1 MINAVRSVLS
11 TRMATWT
18 TTPISWPNTAPLTA
32 SNAPWV
38 RFSVIPFARTW
49 PTTPAGT
56 KRVMDGEVVVQVFA
70 PSGSGDGT
78 AATLADSIGAL
89 FSGYSSGGVQCHE
102 PKAPVVVGSDNL
114 GWYQINAIIPWRAE
128 L

>member
-1 MINAVRSVLS
+1 MIATVRATLAA
-11 TRMATWT
+11 RMATWT
-18 TTPISWPNTAPLTA
+18 TTPIAWPNTPPLTA

-38 RFSVIPFARTW
+38 RFTVIPFSRTW

-56 KRVMDGEVVVQVFA
+56 KRVMDGEVVVQVFV
-70 PSGSGDGT
+70 PSGSGDGQ
-78 AATLADSIGAL
+78 AATLADAIGAL
-89 FSGYSSGGVQCHE
+89 FSKYAASGVQCHE
-102 PKAPVVVGSDNL
+102 PKAPVVVGDMD

>member
-1 MINAVRSVLS
+1 MIATVRAALAA
-11 TRMATWT
+11 RMATWT
-18 TTPISWPNTAPLTA
+18 TTPIAWPNTPPLTA

-49 PTTPAGT
+49 PTTPSGT
-56 KRVMDGEVVVQVFA
+56 KRVMDGEIVVQVFV
-70 PSGSGDGT
+70 PSGSGDGQ
-78 AATLADSIGAL
+78 AATLADAIGTL
-89 FSGYSSGGVQCHE
+89 FNKYASGGVQCHE
-102 PKAPVVVGSDNL
+102 PKAPVVVGDMD

>member
-11 TRMATWT
+11 SRMATWT

-38 RFSVIPFARTW
+38 RFSVIPFHRTW

-56 KRVMDGEVVVQVFA
+56 KRVMDGEVVVQCFV
-70 PSGSGDGT
+70 PSGSGDGA
-78 AATLADSIGAL
+78 AATLADSAGSH
-89 FSGYSSGGVQCHE
+89 FSNHSASGVQCHE
-102 PKAPVVVGSDNL
+102 PKAPVVVGDMD

>member
-1 MINAVRSVLS
+1 MFATARAKLAA
-11 TRMATWT
+11 RMATWT
-18 TTPISWPNTAPLTA
+18 TTTICWPNTPPLTS

-38 RFSVIPFARTW
+38 RFHVLGGGEQAYV
-49 PTTPAGT
+49 TTGPVFESGWC
-56 KRVMDGEVVVQVFA
+56 VVQCFA

-89 FSGYSSGGVQCHE
+89 FSKYASGGVQCHE

>member
-1 MINAVRSVLS
+1 MIATVRAALAA
-11 TRMATWT
+11 RMATWT
-18 TTPISWPNTAPLTA
+18 TTQIAWPNTPPLTA

-56 KRVMDGEVVVQVFA
+56 KRVMDGEIVVQVFV
-70 PSGSGDGT
+70 PSGSGDGK
-78 AATLADSIGAL
+78 AATLADAIGTM
-89 FSGYSSGGVQCHE
+89 FSKYSASGVQCHE
-102 PKAPVVVGSDNL
+102 PKAPVVVGDMD
-114 GWYQINAIIPWRAE
+114 GWYQVNAIIPWRAE

>member
-18 TTPISWPNTAPLTA
+18 TTPISWPNEKPLVA

-38 RFSVIPFARTW
+38 RFNLIPFARTW
-49 PTTPAGT
+49 PTTPGGT
-56 KRVMDGEVVVQVFA
+56 KRVMDGEIVVQVFT
-70 PSGSGDGT
+70 PSGSGFGT

-89 FSGYSSGGVQCHE
+89 FSGYASGGVQCHE
-102 PKAPVVVGSDNL
+102 PKAPVVVDSDNH

-128 L
+128 I

>member
-1 MINAVRSVLS
+1 MINAVRAILS
-11 TRMATWT
+11 ARMATWT
-18 TTPISWPNTAPLTA
+18 TTPISWPNTAPLMA
-32 SNAPWV
+32 SNSPWV
-38 RFSVIPFARTW
+38 RFNVIPFARTW

-78 AATLADSIGAL
+78 AATLADAIGTL
-89 FSGYSSGGVQCHE
+89 FSKYASGGVQCHE
-102 PKAPVVVGSDNL
+102 PKAPVVVGDMD

>member
-1 MINAVRSVLS
+1 MIATVRATLA

-18 TTPISWPNTAPLTA
+18 TTPIAWPNTPPLTA

-38 RFSVIPFARTW
+38 RFSVIPFSRTW

-56 KRVMDGEVVVQVFA
+56 NRVMDGEIVVQVFV
-70 PSGSGDGT
+70 PSGSGDGQ
-78 AATLADSIGAL
+78 AATMADAIGTL
-89 FSGYSSGGVQCHE
+89 FGKYVAGGVQCHE
-102 PKAPVVVGSDNL
+102 PKAPVVVGDMD

>member
-1 MINAVRSVLS
+1 MIATVRATLA

-18 TTPISWPNTAPLTA
+18 TTPIAWPNTPPLTA

-38 RFSVIPFARTW
+38 RFSVIPFSRTW

-56 KRVMDGEVVVQVFA
+56 KRVIDGEIVVQVFV
-70 PSGSGDGT
+70 PSGSGDGQ
-78 AATLADSIGAL
+78 AATLADAIGSL
-89 FSGYSSGGVQCHE
+89 FGKYGAGGVQCHE
-102 PKAPVVVGSDNL
+102 PKAPVVVGDMD

>member
-1 MINAVRSVLS
+1 MINTIRAILAA
-11 TRMATWT
+11 RMATWT
-18 TTPISWPNTAPLTA
+18 TTPICWPNTAPLTA

-38 RFSVIPFARTW
+38 RFSVIPFGRIW
-49 PTTPAGT
+49 PTVPSGT
-56 KRVMDGEVVVQVFA
+56 KRVMDGEVVVQVFV

-78 AATLADSIGAL
+78 AATLADSVGTL
-89 FSGYSSGGVQCHE
+89 FSKYASSGVQCHE
-102 PKAPVVVGSDNL
+102 PSAPVVVGDMD

>member
-1 MINAVRSVLS
+1 MINAVRSILS

-56 KRVMDGEVVVQVFA
+56 KRVMDGEVVVQVFV

-78 AATLADSIGAL
+78 AATLADSIGTL
-89 FSGYSSGGVQCHE
+89 FFKYSYGGVQCSE
-102 PKAPVVVGSDNL
+102 PKAPVIVGSDNL

-128 L
+128 I

>member
-1 MINAVRSVLS
+1 MIATVRATLA

-18 TTPISWPNTAPLTA
+18 TTPIAWPNTPPLTA

-38 RFSVIPFARTW
+38 RFSVIPFSRTW

-56 KRVMDGEVVVQVFA
+56 KRVMDGEIVVQVFV
-70 PSGSGDGT
+70 PSGSGDGQ
-78 AATLADSIGAL
+78 AATLADAIGTL
-89 FSGYSSGGVQCHE
+89 FGKYAASGVQCHE
-102 PKAPVVVGSDNL
+102 PKAPVVVGDKD

>member
-38 RFSVIPFARTW
+38 RFLVIPFARTW

-78 AATLADSIGAL
+78 AATLADSIGTL
-89 FSGYSSGGVQCHE
+89 FSKYASGGVQCHE
-102 PKAPVVVGSDNL
+102 PKAPVVVGDMD